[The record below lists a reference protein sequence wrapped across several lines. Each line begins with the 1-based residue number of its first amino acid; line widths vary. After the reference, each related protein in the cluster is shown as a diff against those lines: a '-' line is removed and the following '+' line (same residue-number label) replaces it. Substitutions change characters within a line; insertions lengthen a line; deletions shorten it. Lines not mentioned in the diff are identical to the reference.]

1 MEQTF
6 AVIKPDAFAAGHA
19 GQILARIYEAGFSVV
34 GLKKLWLSEAQAAG
48 FYHVHRDKPFFADLT
63 SFMSSG
69 PCLVMVLQAPEAI
82 SRWRD
87 LMGATDPAAAD
98 AGTLRRDF
106 GTSIGRNATH
116 GSDAAETAAFEIGYF
131 FAGLELL

>member
-19 GQILARIYEAGFSVV
+19 GQILARIYEAGFSIV
-34 GLKKLWLSEAQAAG
+34 GLKKIWLSEAQAGG
-48 FYHVHRDKPFFADLT
+48 FYHVHQDKPFFDDLT
-63 SFMSSG
+63 GFMSSG
-69 PCLVMVLQAPEAI
+69 PCLVMVLEAPNAI
-82 SRWRD
+82 LKWREM
-87 LMGATDPAAAD
+87 MGATDPAAAA
-98 AGTLRRDF
+98 AGTLRCDF

-116 GSDAAETAAFEIGYF
+116 GSDAAETAAFEINYF

>member
-34 GLKKLWLSEAQAAG
+34 GLKKIWLNEAQAGG
-48 FYHVHRDKPFFADLT
+48 FYHVHQDKPFFSDLT

-69 PCLVMVLQAPEAI
+69 PCLVMVLEAPNAI
-82 SRWRD
+82 LKWREM
-87 LMGATDPAAAD
+87 MGATDPAAA
-98 AGTLRRDF
+98 ATGTLRCDF

-116 GSDAAETAAFEIGYF
+116 GSDAADTAAFEINYF

>member
-34 GLKKLWLSEAQAAG
+34 GLKKLWLSEAQAGG
-48 FYHVHRDKPFFADLT
+48 FYHEHQGKPFFADLT
-63 SFMSSG
+63 GFMSSG
-69 PCLVMVLQAPEAI
+69 PCLVMVLQAPNAVLK
-82 SRWRD
+82 WRE
-87 LMGATDPAAAD
+87 LMGATDPAAAA

-106 GTSIGRNATH
+106 GTAIGRNATH
-116 GSDAAETAAFEIGYF
+116 GSDAVETAAFEINYF